1 MATQVPVTAS
11 AAKASAAP
19 KVLKRPVK
27 AKAATAANPVAVVN
41 PMNFKINKEDEHKME
56 FTLSPI
62 HVSYAN
68 TLRRLILTGIET
80 VAFRSDMTL
89 TGTTTDV
96 LVAQND
102 TPMTNEMLADRIGLV
117 PIHVKEP
124 LIWEKDKYVFTLNVT
139 GKEDRTTYVTASDF
153 KIKEVKDAS
162 QFEVVNEE
170 NQEDEQKHETVNEK
184 KHGGA
189 DKDEYEREI
198 ASDELFIPNALTQQT
213 SLIAILQPSN
223 PPQKLNIIAKA
234 SIGTGRE
241 HARFSPVSQCSYEYS
256 LDSDE
261 ERIEQMFTTWLSV
274 AKKIDNIDK
283 TSEKYNIVWREFNTM
298 QIKRCYLMN
307 EKQEPYSYDFTI
319 ETIGTL
325 PIKYIVSRACDVG
338 ENLCNRYVNI
348 DTILNDKDITVSPAS
363 SRIIGFD
370 FLIRGQDHTLGNL
383 LQTWLVNNHIEG
395 TSVPKI
401 TYAGYSVPHPL
412 RDEIILRIGVEDG
425 KEETAR
431 KALAA
436 ASRGCALMFRQMRES
451 WLKETGGVPR
461 PVAPK
466 LRAAASSFAP
476 KTATAAATVAPIPV
490 TVNKLE

>member
-1 MATQVPVTAS
+1 MAVRTAS
-11 AAKASAAP
+11 TAPTAP
-19 KVLKRPVK
+19 KGLKSVARP
-27 AKAATAANPVAVVN
+27 AVAVQAPVVN
-41 PMNFKINKEDEHKME
+41 PMNFTINKNEEHKME

-80 VAFRSDMTL
+80 VSFRSDMTL

-96 LVAQND
+96 LVTQND
-102 TPMTNEMLADRIGLV
+102 TPMTNEMLADRIGLL
-117 PIHVKEP
+117 PIHVNEP
-124 LIWEKDKYVFTLNVT
+124 LTWEKDKYLFTLNVT

-153 KIKEVKDAS
+153 KIHEVRNTEE
-162 QFEVVNEE
+162 FEVVNEE
-170 NQEDEQKHETVNEK
+170 QKHEVDEEQK
-184 KHGGA
+184 KET
-189 DKDEYEREI
+189 DKNKYEREI
-198 ASDELFIPNALTQQT
+198 SSDELFVPNALTRQT

-223 PPQKLNIIAKA
+223 PPQKLSIIAKA

-261 ERIEQMFTTWLSV
+261 ERIEQMFTKWLSV

-307 EKQEPYSYDFTI
+307 EKQEPYSYDFTV

-383 LQTWLVNNHIEG
+383 LQTWLVDNHIEG
-395 TSVPKI
+395 ASVPKI

-431 KALAA
+431 KALATA
-436 ASRGCALMFRQMRES
+436 ARGCAFMFRQMREA
-451 WLKETGGVPR
+451 WLKVSGGVPR
-461 PVAPK
+461 PTAPK
-466 LRAAASSFAP
+466 LRASASSFVPTAP
-476 KTATAAATVAPIPV
+476 KAPTVAPIPV